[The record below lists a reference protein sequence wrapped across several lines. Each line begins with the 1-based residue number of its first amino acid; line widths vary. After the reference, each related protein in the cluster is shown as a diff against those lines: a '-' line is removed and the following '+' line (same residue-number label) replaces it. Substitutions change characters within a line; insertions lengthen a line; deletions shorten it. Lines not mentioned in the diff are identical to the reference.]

1 MADRKRF
8 GMRNV
13 MVCVTQQRTC
23 DRLIKFG
30 HEMLTDQGG
39 ELHIVHVTGIQDDT
53 YEDDNKTA
61 LAYLYTRA
69 AAYGAQLTIE
79 QSDDVVE
86 TLVELVRK
94 HKITHIV
101 MGESREATGR
111 NRVIENMR
119 GKTIGVADVIVL
131 PA

>member
-1 MADRKRF
+1 
-8 GMRNV
+8 MRNV

-30 HEMLTDQGG
+30 HDMLTDQGG
-39 ELHIVHVTGIQDDT
+39 ELHIVHVTGIM
-53 YEDDNKTA
+53 EDEEENDNNKTA

-69 AAYGAQLTIE
+69 EAYGAQLTIE
-79 QSDDVVE
+79 ESDDVVE
-86 TLVELVRK
+86 TLVDLVRE

-101 MGESREATGR
+101 MGESRETTGR
-111 NRVIENMR
+111 NRVIENLR

>member
-1 MADRKRF
+1 
-8 GMRNV
+8 MRNV

-30 HEMLTDQGG
+30 HDMLTDQGG
-39 ELHIVHVTGIQDDT
+39 ELHIVHVTGIK
-53 YEDDNKTA
+53 EDEEENDNNKTA

-69 AAYGAQLTIE
+69 EAYGAQLTIE
-79 QSDDVVE
+79 ESDDVVE
-86 TLVELVRK
+86 TLVDLVRE
-94 HKITHIV
+94 HQITHIV

-111 NRVIENMR
+111 NRVIENLR
-119 GKTIGVADVIVL
+119 GKTIGIADVIVL

>member
-1 MADRKRF
+1 
-8 GMRNV
+8 MRNV

-39 ELHIVHVTGIQDDT
+39 QLHIVHVTGIRNDT
-53 YEDDNKTA
+53 YEDGNNKTA

-69 AAYGAQLTIE
+69 EAYGAQLTIE
-79 QSDDVVE
+79 ESDDVVD
-86 TLVELVRK
+86 TLVDLVRE
-94 HKITHIV
+94 HQITHIV

-111 NRVIENMR
+111 NRVIENLR
-119 GKTIGVADVIVL
+119 GKTIGIADVIVL

>member
-1 MADRKRF
+1 
-8 GMRNV
+8 MRNV

-39 ELHIVHVTGIQDDT
+39 ELHIVHVTGVRDDS
-53 YEDDNKTA
+53 YEKDSNKTA

-69 AAYGAQLTIE
+69 QAYGAQLTIE
-79 QSDDVVE
+79 ESDDVVD
-86 TLVELVRK
+86 TLVDLVREY
-94 HKITHIV
+94 KITHIV

-111 NRVIENMR
+111 NQVIENLR